1 MGSEFADREGR
12 RIRYHMNYETSFWSV
27 PGSLLIAG
35 EYIVTETKGPGLA
48 LSVDHRAALSV
59 IGSENLVL
67 EGSGPNTGQYWTPGS
82 GDDGSLMYAVFDECR
97 NSGLAAGNPTVSPS
111 ANLSVDTH
119 RFYDSRGRKLGYGSS
134 AAAAVLFTRGLL
146 HTNDPVDLTTTA
158 LRAHRRWQKGRGS
171 GYDVLSSIKGG
182 AGIFHGGKV
191 PEWTPLT
198 WPSEL
203 KFWLIRGPAPV
214 NSSDAVKKYRSWLN
228 TQNSDWDSV
237 PVLSGIR
244 FEMQIIQNALNRG
257 SLPDPSA
264 ILATI
269 NSLAEYGMQLGWEID
284 VPARPIL
291 PEAFSSIAAPWY
303 RPGSAAAKCLGAG
316 DEIVLLAALPDGLS
330 RDEALALEML
340 IKEGT
345 AQELKV
351 DPVGLIQEAS
361 L

>member
-1 MGSEFADREGR
+1 MVSESAGRERR
-12 RIRYHMNYETSFWSV
+12 RIRYDMNYETSFWSV

-35 EYIVTETKGPGLA
+35 EYIVTETNGPGLA
-48 LSVDHRAALSV
+48 LSVDHRATLGV
-59 IGSENLVL
+59 TESENLVL
-67 EGSGPNTGQYWTPGS
+67 EGSGPTTGQYWTPGS

-97 NSGLAAGNPTVSPS
+97 NSGLS
-111 ANLSVDTH
+111 AEYSSVNLSVDTH
-119 RFYDSRGRKLGYGSS
+119 RFYNEGGRKLGFGSS

-146 HTNDPVDLTTTA
+146 HANDPVDLTTTA
-158 LRAHRRWQKGRGS
+158 LKAHRRWQKGRGS
-171 GYDVLSSIKGG
+171 GYDILTSINGG
-182 AGIFHGGKV
+182 AGIFLGGKV
-191 PEWTPLT
+191 PEWTPLP

-244 FEMQIIQNALNRG
+244 FEMQIIQNALNRE

-269 NSLAEYGMQLGWEID
+269 NSLAEYGMQLGREIG

-291 PEAFSSIAAPWY
+291 PEAFSSNAAPWY
-303 RPGSAAAKCLGAG
+303 RPGSVAAKCLGAG

-330 RDEALALEML
+330 RNEAWALEML
-340 IKEGT
+340 IEEGT

-351 DPVGLIQEAS
+351 DPLGLIQEA
-361 L
+361 LR